1 MPVLTCPLS
10 FATMYPEPRGAFKNT
25 RKGTYYMSSFI
36 SYLKETRAELKHVTW
51 PTLNEVIWYTIAV
64 LVISGI
70 VAYLLGL
77 FDFIFS
83 LGLQK
88 LLGY

>member
-1 MPVLTCPLS
+1 
-10 FATMYPEPRGAFKNT
+10 MYGEPRGAFKNT
-25 RKGTYYMSSFI
+25 RKGETSMSSFI
-36 SYLKETRAELKHVTW
+36 QYLKETKAELKHVTW
-51 PTLNEVIWYTIAV
+51 PTRNEVIWYTIAV
-64 LVISGI
+64 LLISGI